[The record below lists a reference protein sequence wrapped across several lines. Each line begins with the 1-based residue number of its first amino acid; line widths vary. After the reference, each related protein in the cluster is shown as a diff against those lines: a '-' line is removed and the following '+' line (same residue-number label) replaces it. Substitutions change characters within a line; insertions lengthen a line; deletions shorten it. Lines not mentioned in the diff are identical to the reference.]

1 MSSIV
6 PPMLHL
12 YFPFVRGVLTAAAV
26 MAAAQAAANTVERR
40 FQAESVSVDPAAR
53 TAVLHLKIP

>member
-1 MSSIV
+1 
-6 PPMLHL
+6 MLHL